1 MSDHDEP
8 KRLIA
13 RDEEIEDDGA
23 LSIGEADDADDSDSP
38 DECPAGGE
46 HEVVEIGAATNR
58 GQPLFTYCR
67 RCRGEL

>member
-1 MSDHDEP
+1 MSDPDEP

-23 LSIGEADDADDSDSP
+23 LSIGEGDV

-46 HEVVEIGAATNR
+46 HDVVEIGAATNR